1 MALKLRPTGLGS
13 GIDKD
18 RPDYTVVTGE
28 WEVGRVYETR
38 GGPDNLRWFWS
49 MTVNGPMTRSDRV
62 ATLEEA
68 KAQFQKSWDAWKAW
82 AKLEEVEWIKAA
94 RMLPPERPQFSGS
107 GVQTRGM
114 RQHFMNAIAG
124 FHVACPAAIVIEHKK
139 PKRR

>member
-1 MALKLRPTGLGS
+1 
-13 GIDKD
+13 
-18 RPDYTVVTGE
+18 
-28 WEVGRVYETR
+28 
-38 GGPDNLRWFWS
+38 

-82 AKLEEVEWIKAA
+82 AKLEEVGSIQGRPDA
-94 RMLPPERPQFSGS
+94 PTERPQFHGS

-114 RQHFMNAIAG
+114 RQHFMNAVAG
-124 FHVACPAAIVIEHKK
+124 FHVAYPGAIVIEHKK